1 MAVKKRFIAGVRCNH
16 CNALDRVVMYST
28 DDDEW
33 IECIDCGK
41 TRQAV
46 LAVGGS
52 VDALTAFKNFRG
64 REPELTALLR
74 HNGWAADTAASTS
87 TTI

>member
-16 CNALDRVVMYST
+16 CNALDRVVMHST

-41 TRQAV
+41 TEQRPTSIDQLKNTVTNSPSKADE
-46 LAVGGS
+46 VGI
-52 VDALTAFKNFRG
+52 VHFK
-64 REPELTALLR
+64 PLR
-74 HNGWAADTAASTS
+74 
-87 TTI
+87 